1 MLVYPR
7 VVRAETVGAMIQMK
21 GAGAL
26 LFFFTACASAPP
38 APSFPS
44 APAPITT
51 TASAAAISPAPAA
64 KPSDAIDAPT
74 PPSTTTPPLR
84 SVYTI
89 NGTNL
94 SDVSPETTLAA
105 LAKLCP
111 PGSKARAD
119 AARKVGRWENLA
131 LRCEKPSGV
140 VVSIE
145 IARPLPGGVAVA
157 GPEDEDWSPMQRGMS
172 SMTLTHVDVLL
183 DHPAEIAVVVI
194 AHSDDASR
202 QLVMALIKKP

>member
-1 MLVYPR
+1 
-7 VVRAETVGAMIQMK
+7 MIPMK
-21 GAGAL
+21 RAGAL
-26 LFFFTACASAPP
+26 LFIFTACASPSP
-38 APSFPS
+38 APTVPE
-44 APAPITT
+44 APTPIIT
-51 TASAAAISPAPAA
+51 TASSTPRPATAAAIPSVPAA

-74 PPSTTTPPLR
+74 PPSTTTPLR

-111 PGSKARAD
+111 PGSRARAD
-119 AARKVGRWENLA
+119 ASRRVGRWENIA

-140 VVSIE
+140 VVSVE

-172 SMTLTHVDVLL
+172 SMTITHVDVLL
-183 DHPAEIAVVVI
+183 DHPAEIAVIVI